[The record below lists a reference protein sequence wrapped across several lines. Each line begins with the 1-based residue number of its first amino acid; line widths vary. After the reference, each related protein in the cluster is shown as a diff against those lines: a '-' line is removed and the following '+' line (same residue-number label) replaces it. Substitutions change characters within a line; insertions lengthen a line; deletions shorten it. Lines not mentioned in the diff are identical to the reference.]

1 LQIFLLKRKS
11 WQGINEYSLQGSG
24 RCASSGEKGKMRA
37 ASHQK
42 VAGRPMRIPGRG
54 HVFPQAFFSFFINLL
69 VLSYKVF
76 LMSSGGMEQLSN

>member
-1 LQIFLLKRKS
+1 
-11 WQGINEYSLQGSG
+11 
-24 RCASSGEKGKMRA
+24 MRA